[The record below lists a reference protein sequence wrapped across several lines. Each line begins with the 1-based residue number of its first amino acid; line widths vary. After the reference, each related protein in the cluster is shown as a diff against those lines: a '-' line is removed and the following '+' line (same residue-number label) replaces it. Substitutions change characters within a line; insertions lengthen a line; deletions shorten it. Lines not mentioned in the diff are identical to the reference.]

1 MTPAP
6 DLDTL
11 LQRYA
16 TGRYRPAT
24 FLERGLAMPLTTP
37 TLLGARIRPAER
49 RGLELVLPNPAGAEG
64 VYILP
69 WSALHDF
76 CAPSLHDRMLWD
88 RVAGLPLLS
97 PGTVRE
103 AARRVAVDGYAGRA
117 ASVAAKAADRVRR
130 EGTARTQY
138 GLLLLLLRQ
147 GEPPGLGLPP
157 PDRDHPAS
165 IQQRVR
171 AVLRRRSGE
180 VNPERALE
188 IIEEAATALAGV
200 GLDAGED
207 APLPR
212 VARDLR
218 AMTLSIAGWA
228 SARPPEDRPSAQLIV
243 AATELTLRCA
253 ERAMS
258 ELRGL
263 TAEMWA
269 LLRRWDGDADRIRA
283 QATRPDWLLDGWDAL
298 AGLWQSAPPDARLA
312 TLAEMALLVPVI
324 PAEARDWFGF
334 DAEGEMERHRGG
346 LRTWRR
352 TVLARQDWVTGRL
365 ATLPQERNEMLR
377 EAYA

>member
-1 MTPAP
+1 MTQAP

-24 FLERGLAMPLTTP
+24 FLDRGVALPLTTP

-64 VYILP
+64 VYVLP

-88 RVAGLPLLS
+88 RVSALPLLS
-97 PGTVRE
+97 PGAVRE
-103 AARRVAVDGYAGRA
+103 AARRVAAEGFAGRA
-117 ASVAAKAADRVRR
+117 AAKSAKAASMARR
-130 EGTARTQY
+130 EGMARTQY
-138 GLLLLLLRQ
+138 GLLLLLIRQ
-147 GEPPGLGLPP
+147 GEPPGFGAPP
-157 PDRDHPAS
+157 PERDNPVN

-171 AVLRRRSGE
+171 AVLRRRAE
-180 VNPERALE
+180 DVNPERALE
-188 IIEEAATALAGV
+188 IIEEVAIALAGV
-200 GLDAGED
+200 GLRPED
-207 APLPR
+207 NATLAR
-212 VARDLR
+212 VVRDLR
-218 AMTLSIAGWA
+218 AMTLSIGSWA
-228 SARPPEDRPSAQLIV
+228 ATRPPEDRPSAQLIV

-253 ERAMS
+253 ERAIT

-263 TAEMWA
+263 TAEMWT
-269 LLRRWDGDADRIRA
+269 LLQRWDGDADRIRA
-283 QATRPDWLLDGWDAL
+283 QATRPDWLLDGWDML
-298 AGLWQSAPPDARLA
+298 AGLWNAAPPEARLA

-324 PAEARDWFGF
+324 PAEARDWLGF
-334 DAEGEMERHRGG
+334 DAEGDMERHRGG

-365 ATLPQERNEMLR
+365 AALPQERTETLR